1 LTISAVTAGVLA
13 VGSVIAGSGVTAGTT
28 ITALGTGSG
37 GAGTY
42 TVGTSQ
48 SVSST
53 AITSDIV
60 ITVPDG
66 VRYVVI

>member
-1 LTISAVTAGVLA
+1 
-13 VGSVIAGSGVTAGTT
+13 VIAGSGVTAGTT

-60 ITVPDG
+60 LTVPDG